1 MPASKAEQVLDALKA
16 LLETVPD
23 AVVERN
29 SVLPEKIPDGGLI
42 VVRDGD
48 PGEPELALGG
58 LGSTY
63 YQHVVEVKLYVEEG
77 DAGRARQCLRCSP
90 AADRGHPRNR
100 PTLGGLAF
108 GLTYGR
114 PEPSIEASRGRTGH
128 QERDALGNR
137 RLRDRRTSRLTLGSS
152 PRAGSLSL
160 DQETTMARAYG
171 SSAHLLMKRETTYGQ
186 AATGNYIRMP
196 FNRCNLGS
204 EEGLIDD
211 PVLGQGRDPL
221 APLQDVIIDE
231 GDIVVPVDPR
241 HLGLGLTGLFGDPD
255 TTDNLDGSWD
265 HEFGSG
271 GDDLPSYTL
280 EVGMPRVPAF
290 FVHVGVKLNSIA
302 LEFTRSG
309 PAAATISAIPQ
320 GETRFGTTQGGTP
333 TSLTFSRISQFQG
346 SIKRV
351 GSPVGNLTGGSVTY
365 SNNLEKIE
373 TIRDDGLIE
382 GADPTIA
389 ALTGRIDVRSAETT
403 LIDLAAGG
411 KPVDLEFAYTLSAQA
426 KLVLTAHEVY
436 LPKPKLAVEG
446 PGGVQAG
453 FDFRGAKN
461 DVAGRMLTVTLT
473 NDLDGTVYG

>member
-1 MPASKAEQVLDALKA
+1 
-16 LLETVPD
+16 
-23 AVVERN
+23 
-29 SVLPEKIPDGGLI
+29 
-42 VVRDGD
+42 
-48 PGEPELALGG
+48 
-58 LGSTY
+58 
-63 YQHVVEVKLYVEEG
+63 
-77 DAGRARQCLRCSP
+77 
-90 AADRGHPRNR
+90 
-100 PTLGGLAF
+100 
-108 GLTYGR
+108 
-114 PEPSIEASRGRTGH
+114 
-128 QERDALGNR
+128 
-137 RLRDRRTSRLTLGSS
+137 
-152 PRAGSLSL
+152 
-160 DQETTMARAYG
+160 MARAYG
-171 SSAHLLMKRETTYGQ
+171 SSAHLLMKRETVYGQ

-204 EEGLIDD
+204 EQGLIDD

-221 APLQDVIIDE
+221 APLQDVINDE

-241 HLGLGLTGLFGDPD
+241 YLGLWLTGLFGDPD

-265 HEFGSG
+265 HEFASG
-271 GDDLPSYTL
+271 GDDLPSYTI
-280 EVGMPRVPAF
+280 EVGMPKVPAF
-290 FVHVGVKLNSIA
+290 FLHAGVKLNSIA

-309 PAAATISAIPQ
+309 PAAATISAIAQ

-346 SIKRV
+346 SIKRA
-351 GSPVGNLTGGSVTY
+351 GIPVGNLTGGSVTY

-389 ALTGRIDVRSAETT
+389 ALTGRIDVRFADTT

-411 KPVDLEFAYTLSAQA
+411 TPVDLEFAYTLSAQA

-446 PGGVQAG
+446 PGGVQAS

-461 DVAGRMLTVTLT
+461 TAAGRMLTVTLT
-473 NDLDGTVYG
+473 NDLDGHGLRVTLPGSGVGHTRLIHRSLLRLIPESVDECDGRMTFSLSLGVPGEDRDSVGAERERRIPQSARPERSSGSAGWPPSPIAARSGPAIARRKRAGAARRRTPADPARCRAPRTAR